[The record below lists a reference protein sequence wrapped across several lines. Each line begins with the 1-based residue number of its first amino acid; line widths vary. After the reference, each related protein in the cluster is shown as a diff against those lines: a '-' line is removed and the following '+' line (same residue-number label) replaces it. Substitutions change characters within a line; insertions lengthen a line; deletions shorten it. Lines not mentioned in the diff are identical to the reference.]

1 MAHDPRI
8 DAYIAKAAPF
18 AQPILEHLRALIH
31 EAVPDV
37 TEAVKWGMPHFV
49 HRGKNL
55 AGIAAF
61 KAHASLILH
70 NEDRGIEGMGSYGKI
85 ANLDELPP
93 RVELIARF
101 QRAAAEIDSG
111 KKRAPAPAKPKAAIA
126 VPQDFAAALLEAPKA
141 RATFDGLTDAQRR
154 EYLVWITEAK
164 QEATRTKRIA
174 TSLEWLAEG
183 KRYGWQYMK
192 G

>member
-1 MAHDPRI
+1 MSRDPRI

-18 AQPILEHLRALIH
+18 AQPILEHLRDVIH
-31 EAVPDV
+31 EAVPGL

-85 ANLDELPP
+85 ASLDELPP
-93 RVELIARF
+93 RADLIARF
-101 QRAAAEIDSG
+101 QRAAAEIESG
-111 KKRAPAPAKPKAAIA
+111 KKRAPAPVKAKAEIA
-126 VPQDFAAALLEAPKA
+126 VPQDFAAALSEIPEAQ
-141 RATFDGLTDAQRR
+141 ATFYGFTDAQRR
-154 EYLVWITEAK
+154 DYLVWITEAK
-164 QEATRTKRIA
+164 QEATRTKRLA
-174 TSLEWLAEG
+174 TSIEWLAQG
-183 KRYGWQYMK
+183 KRFGWKYEK
-192 G
+192 C